1 MKTNPLIK
9 VRSAESKQNMTLQLG
24 VIGGSLN
31 SAVGRTHQ
39 IAAEMDNR
47 WEITAGCFSR
57 NADTNQAT
65 ARLLRIPDSRNYRDW
80 RELLESEQGRLS
92 AVAVLT
98 PTPSHAEIICQ
109 ALELGYPVISEK
121 ALTSSVE
128 DGEQIIKARE
138 ACNGFLTVTYNYSG
152 YPIVRELR
160 NLIRVGRLGTLLHV
174 QAEMPQEGFLRLVGR
189 ENRLPEPQPWRLQDY
204 EIPTVSLDLGV
215 HLHQLI
221 LFLTDRHPL
230 QVCATQQ
237 NSGLFAGIVDS
248 VQCLARYNEGLT
260 GNLWYGKCAL
270 GCTNGLRI
278 RIFGS
283 QGSAEWY
290 QQNPEELRLHDNLGG
305 TQILTRASNGAEI
318 CCEGRYGRFKA
329 GHPSGF
335 IEAFA
340 NYYTD
345 VADALQHCRGPRAV
359 HEYLATAEDAVE
371 GLRMMAAI
379 NRSAESG
386 QWEPVWETD
395 WSRGMF
401 PSKTGSAESV
411 TPFVMQSTI

>member
-1 MKTNPLIK
+1 M
-9 VRSAESKQNMTLQLG
+9 
-24 VIGGSLN
+24 
-31 SAVGRTHQ
+31 
-39 IAAEMDNR
+39 
-47 WEITAGCFSR
+47 
-57 NADTNQAT
+57 
-65 ARLLRIPDSRNYRDW
+65 
-80 RELLESEQGRLS
+80 
-92 AVAVLT
+92 
-98 PTPSHAEIICQ
+98 
-109 ALELGYPVISEK
+109 ISEK

-128 DGEQIIKARE
+128 DGEQIIKAIE
-138 ACNGFLTVTYNYSG
+138 ARSGFLTVTYNYSG
-152 YPIVRELR
+152 YPLVRELR
-160 NLIRVGRLGTLLHV
+160 NLIRAGRLGTLLHV

-189 ENRLPEPQPWRLQDY
+189 ENRPPEPQPWRLQDY

-237 NSGLFAGIVDS
+237 NTGLFAGIIDS

-260 GNLWYGKCAL
+260 ANLWYGKCAL

-283 QGSAEWY
+283 LGSAEWY

-305 TQILTRASNGAEI
+305 TQILTRASNQAEI

-340 NYYTD
+340 NYYAD
-345 VADALQHCRGPRAV
+345 VADALQHGRGASPR

-386 QWEPVWETD
+386 QWESVWETAR
-395 WSRGMF
+395 SHGSF
-401 PSKTGSAESV
+401 PSKTGRDESV
-411 TPFVMQSTI
+411 MPFVMQSTI

>member
-1 MKTNPLIK
+1 
-9 VRSAESKQNMTLQLG
+9 MTLQLG

-57 NADTNQAT
+57 NADANRAT
-65 ARLLRIPDSRNYRDW
+65 ARELRIPSDRNYRDW
-80 RELLESEQGRLS
+80 RELLESERGQIS
-92 AVAVLT
+92 AIAVLT
-98 PTPSHAEIICQ
+98 PTPAHAEIICH

-121 ALTSSVE
+121 ALTASVD
-128 DGEQIIKARE
+128 DGEQIIRARE
-138 ACNGFLTVTYNYSG
+138 AYNGFLTVTYNYSG

-160 NLIRVGRLGTLLHV
+160 NLIREGRLGTLLHV

-189 ENRLPEPQPWRLQDY
+189 GNRLPEPQPWRLRDY

-237 NSGLFAGIVDS
+237 NSGFFNGIVDS
-248 VQCLARYNEGLT
+248 VQCLARYTEGLT
-260 GNLWYGKCAL
+260 ANLWYGKCAL

-305 TQILTRASNGAEI
+305 TQILTRASNEAGI
-318 CCEGRYGRFKA
+318 CCAGRYGRFKA

-340 NYYTD
+340 NYYAD
-345 VADALQHCRGPRAV
+345 IADALQEDQGASPGR
-359 HEYLATAEDAVE
+359 EYLATAEDAVE

-386 QWEPVWETD
+386 QWESLRAASWPRRT
-395 WSRGMF
+395 SS
-401 PSKTGSAESV
+401 SKPNTEDSA
-411 TPFVMQSTI
+411 TPLVLQSMS

>member
-1 MKTNPLIK
+1 
-9 VRSAESKQNMTLQLG
+9 MTLQLG
-24 VIGGSLN
+24 VIGGSLI

-57 NADTNQAT
+57 NPDSNRAT
-65 ARLLRIPDSRNYRDW
+65 ARELRIPESRNYRDW
-80 RELLESEQGRLS
+80 RELLESEQGQLS

-98 PTPSHAEIICQ
+98 PTPSHAEIICH

-121 ALTSSVE
+121 ALTCSVE

-160 NLIRVGRLGTLLHV
+160 NLIRAGRLGTLLHV

-189 ENRLPEPQPWRLQDY
+189 GNRRPEPQPWRLQDY

-237 NSGLFAGIVDS
+237 NTGLFTGIVDS

-260 GNLWYGKCAL
+260 ANLWYGKCAL

-283 QGSAEWY
+283 EGSAEWY

-305 TQILTRASNGAEI
+305 TRILTRASNESEI
-318 CCEGRYGRFKA
+318 CCEGRYSRFKA

-340 NYYTD
+340 NYYAD
-345 VADALQHCRGPRAV
+345 VADALRAGTGANRV
-359 HEYLATAEDAVE
+359 HEYLATDEDAVE

-386 QWEPVWETD
+386 QWEPLQATSWPPGTSSSRPDIEDSETQVVLH
-395 WSRGMF
+395 SM
-401 PSKTGSAESV
+401 S
-411 TPFVMQSTI
+411 

>member
-1 MKTNPLIK
+1 
-9 VRSAESKQNMTLQLG
+9 MTLQLG

-65 ARLLRIPDSRNYRDW
+65 ARLLRIPESRNYRDW
-80 RELLESEQGRLS
+80 RELLESEQGQLS

-160 NLIRVGRLGTLLHV
+160 NLIRAGRLGTLLHV

-189 ENRLPEPQPWRLQDY
+189 ENRPPEPQSWRLQDY

-237 NSGLFAGIVDS
+237 NTGLFAGIVDS

-260 GNLWYGKCAL
+260 ANLWYGKCAL

-305 TQILTRASNGAEI
+305 TQILTRASNEAEI

-345 VADALQHCRGPRAV
+345 VADALQHCRGPGAV

-386 QWEPVWETD
+386 QWESIWETE
-395 WSRGMF
+395 WSRRMF